1 MSDPAVLLRQVSVSE
16 FKEAMT
22 LIINV
27 EGTSTPLSVTFV
39 FG

>member
-27 EGTSTPLSVTFV
+27 EGTSTLSVTFV
-39 FG
+39 LG